1 MSSRRITHE
10 GIIDH
15 IENDI
20 VFVRIL
26 SKSACAECH
35 SKSMCGVS
43 EMTEKLIEVK
53 QNISGFE
60 NGQTVN
66 VILDRSL
73 GNKAVLLGYF
83 IPFLLLITTL
93 ILSGFYLSELWSGLL
108 SLGILIPYYM
118 LLFVFK
124 DKLSKT
130 FYFRIEHF

>member
-1 MSSRRITHE
+1 MSDRITHE

-15 IENDI
+15 IENDT
-20 VFVRIL
+20 VFVRII

-53 QNISGFE
+53 HKGLGFK
-60 NGQTVN
+60 NGETVN

-73 GNKAVLLGYF
+73 GNKAVILGYF
-83 IPFLLLITTL
+83 IPFLLLILTL
-93 ILSGFYLSELWSGLL
+93 IVCSLFINELWSG
-108 SLGILIPYYM
+108 ILAIAVLVPYYL
-118 LLFVFK
+118 LLFAFK

-130 FYFRIEHF
+130 FYFRIERY

>member
-1 MSSRRITHE
+1 MSERITHE

-15 IENDI
+15 IENDA

-35 SKSMCGVS
+35 SKSMCSVS
-43 EMTEKLIEVK
+43 EMNEKLIEVK
-53 QNISGFE
+53 QKGSGYTTGE
-60 NGQTVN
+60 TVN

-83 IPFLLLITTL
+83 IPFILLITTL
-93 ILSGFYLSELWSGLL
+93 LVSSLYFGELWSGLMAVAV
-108 SLGILIPYYM
+108 LIPYYL
-118 LLFVFK
+118 LLFAFK

-130 FYFRIEHF
+130 FHFRIEHH

>member
-1 MSSRRITHE
+1 MSERITHE

-15 IENDI
+15 IESDT

-35 SKSMCGVS
+35 SKSMCSVS
-43 EMTEKLIEVK
+43 EMNEKLIEVK
-53 QNISGFE
+53 QKGFGFTTGE
-60 NGQTVN
+60 TVN
-66 VILDRSL
+66 VILNRSL

-83 IPFLLLITTL
+83 IPFILLITTL
-93 ILSGFYLSELWSGLL
+93 LVSSLYFGELWSGLMAVAV
-108 SLGILIPYYM
+108 LIPYYL

-130 FYFRIEHF
+130 FHFRIERY

>member
-1 MSSRRITHE
+1 MSERISHE

-15 IENDI
+15 IGNDT

-53 QNISGFE
+53 QNVSGF
-60 NGQTVN
+60 NQGQTVN

-73 GNKAVLLGYF
+73 GNKAVLLGYL
-83 IPFLLLITTL
+83 IPFIILITTL
-93 ILSGFYLSELWSGLL
+93 LISSSFLSELWSGLL
-108 SLGILIPYYM
+108 AIAILIPYYL
-118 LLFVFK
+118 LLFTFK
-124 DKLSKT
+124 EKLSKT
-130 FYFRIEHF
+130 FYFRIEHC

>member
-1 MSSRRITHE
+1 MSERITHE

-15 IENDI
+15 IENDT

-35 SKSMCGVS
+35 SKSMCSVS
-43 EMTEKLIEVK
+43 EMNEKLIEVK
-53 QNISGFE
+53 QKGSGFTTGE
-60 NGQTVN
+60 TVN

-83 IPFLLLITTL
+83 IPFILLITTL
-93 ILSGFYLSELWSGLL
+93 LVSSLYFGELWSGLMAVAV
-108 SLGILIPYYM
+108 LIPYYL
-118 LLFVFK
+118 LLFSFK

-130 FYFRIEHF
+130 FHFRIERY

>member
-1 MSSRRITHE
+1 MSERITHE

-15 IENDI
+15 IENDT

-53 QNISGFE
+53 QKGSGFT
-60 NGQTVN
+60 NGETVN

-83 IPFLLLITTL
+83 IPFVVLITTL
-93 ILSGFYLSELWSGLL
+93 IVSSLYLNELWSGLL
-108 SLGILIPYYM
+108 ALAVLIPYYF
-118 LLFVFK
+118 LLFAFK

-130 FYFRIEHF
+130 FYFRIERF

>member
-1 MSSRRITHE
+1 MSERITHE

-15 IENDI
+15 IENDR

-35 SKSMCGVS
+35 SKSMCSVS
-43 EMTEKLIEVK
+43 EMAEKLIEVT
-53 QNISGFE
+53 QNEFVYTH
-60 NGQTVN
+60 GQSVN

-83 IPFLLLITTL
+83 IPFLLLIITL
-93 ILSGFYLSELWSGLL
+93 LVSSSYLSELWSGLL
-108 SLGILIPYYM
+108 SLAVLVPYYL
-118 LLFVFK
+118 LLFIFK

-130 FYFRIEHF
+130 FYFRIERL

>member
-1 MSSRRITHE
+1 MSDRISHE

-15 IENDI
+15 IESDT

-53 QNISGFE
+53 QNTSGFE
-60 NGQTVN
+60 QGQTVN

-83 IPFLLLITTL
+83 IPFLLLIITL
-93 ILSGFYLSELWSGLL
+93 IVSGIFFSELWSGLMAI
-108 SLGILIPYYM
+108 GILIPYYL
-118 LLFVFK
+118 LLFAFK
-124 DKLSKT
+124 DKLSKK
-130 FYFRIEHF
+130 FYFRLERF

>member
-1 MSSRRITHE
+1 MSERITHE

-15 IENDI
+15 IENDA

-35 SKSMCGVS
+35 SKSMCSVS
-43 EMTEKLIEVK
+43 EMNEKLIEVK
-53 QNISGFE
+53 QKGSGYT
-60 NGQTVN
+60 NGETVN

-83 IPFLLLITTL
+83 IPFILLITTL
-93 ILSGFYLSELWSGLL
+93 LISSLYFGELWSGLMAVAV
-108 SLGILIPYYM
+108 LIPYYL
-118 LLFVFK
+118 LLFAFK

-130 FYFRIEHF
+130 FHFRIEHH

>member
-1 MSSRRITHE
+1 MSERITHE

-15 IENDI
+15 IENDT

-43 EMTEKLIEVK
+43 EMNEKLIEVK
-53 QNISGFE
+53 QKGSGFTTGE
-60 NGQTVN
+60 TVN

-83 IPFLLLITTL
+83 IPFILLITTL
-93 ILSGFYLSELWSGLL
+93 LVSSLYFGELWSGLL
-108 SLGILIPYYM
+108 AVAVLIPYYL
-118 LLFVFK
+118 LLFAFK

-130 FYFRIEHF
+130 FHFRIERF

>member
-1 MSSRRITHE
+1 MSERITHE

-15 IENDI
+15 IDNDT

-53 QNISGFE
+53 QKASGFT
-60 NGQTVN
+60 NGDTVN

-83 IPFLLLITTL
+83 IPFLILITTL
-93 ILSGFYLSELWSGLL
+93 VVSSSYLGELWSGLMA
-108 SLGILIPYYM
+108 IAVLIPYYL
-118 LLFVFK
+118 LLFAFK
-124 DKLSKT
+124 ERLSKT